1 MTQRKGNTMN
11 NKWFVSMLGAAAMA
25 VSAGAHAQQPAAT
38 GFYIGAEAGQ
48 TDVGGADDDIGFKFL
63 GGYQFHR
70 NIAAELGYG
79 LLYDK
84 SGVEVKALEVVAV
97 GMFPFAN
104 QFSIIGKLGFAN
116 VDVKVPAGSDDK
128 TELTWGVGVQYDFN
142 RNLGLRALWQRY
154 ETDDAIDFLA
164 VGVTWK
170 F

>member
-1 MTQRKGNTMN
+1 MN
-11 NKWFVSMLGAAAMA
+11 KKWFVSMLGAAAMA
-25 VSAGAHAQQPAAT
+25 ASAGAYAQQPATT
-38 GFYIGAEAGQ
+38 GFYIGAEVGN
-48 TDVGGADDDIGFKFL
+48 TDVGGADDDIGFKIL

-70 NIAAELGYG
+70 NVAAELGYG

-84 SGVEVKALEVVAV
+84 SGVEVKALEAVAL
-97 GMFPFAN
+97 GMFPIAN

-116 VDVKVPAGSDDK
+116 VDVQTPVASDDK
-128 TELTWGVGVQYDFN
+128 TELTWGLGVQYDFS
-142 RNLGLRALWQRY
+142 RNLGVRALWQRY